1 MSAVIVAQKGRL
13 LRSSVPFVN
22 GEGKFGKAREP
33 APSELGSTLLFEH
46 VYFTSYCD
54 IRLAYFFGNLP
65 LPSINDG

>member
-46 VYFTSYCD
+46 VYFTS
-54 IRLAYFFGNLP
+54 F
-65 LPSINDG
+65 